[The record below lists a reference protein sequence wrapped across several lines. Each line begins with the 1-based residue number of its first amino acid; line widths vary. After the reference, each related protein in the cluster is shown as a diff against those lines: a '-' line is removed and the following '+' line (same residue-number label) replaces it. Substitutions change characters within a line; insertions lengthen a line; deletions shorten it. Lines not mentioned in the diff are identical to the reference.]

1 MIENNQEGAKRRRY
15 DPEFKREALRLWKT
29 SGKTAA
35 QVGREL
41 GVEPTMLF
49 QWDKAG
55 RSPRA
60 AGASVL
66 PEGQAALE
74 TEVRRLRQ
82 ELSRITEQR
91 DILKKAAGIL
101 SEPPANGMPWS
112 TR

>member
-1 MIENNQEGAKRRRY
+1 MTEHDQEGAKRRRY
-15 DPEFKREALRLWKT
+15 DPEFKKEAVRLWKT

-41 GVEPTMLF
+41 GVEATMLF

-55 RSPRA
+55 RSLRA

-74 TEVRRLRQ
+74 AEVRRLRQ

-101 SEPPANGMPWS
+101 SEPQANGMPWS